1 MKALRSF
8 HLLACALM
16 LSLLAACTSLGLQ
29 APQSVEDRL
38 QYGKASVS
46 AAYRTLG
53 DAVAARTVGVEQ
65 AGDYFK
71 RLEGVEHQL
80 RLAESLARGGKPT
93 DAQSTITLALN
104 ALVLIRTELAS
115 KQKGA

>member
-1 MKALRSF
+1 MRSIQ
-8 HLLACALM
+8 LLACT
-16 LSLLAACTSLGLQ
+16 LLLTVIAACGTLGLQ

-53 DAVAARTVGVEQ
+53 DLVAARTVSGAEGAEYFGKLDSVEQ
-65 AGDYFK
+65 
-71 RLEGVEHQL
+71 QL
-80 RLAESLARGGKPT
+80 KLAESLAKNGKPT

-104 ALVLIRTELAS
+104 ALVAIRSELAS
-115 KQKGA
+115 KQKGT

>member
-1 MKALRSF
+1 MKVLRSF

-16 LSLLAACTSLGLQ
+16 LSLLAACSSLGLQ

-53 DAVAARTVGVEQ
+53 DAVAARTVSVEQ
-65 AGDYFK
+65 AGNYFK
-71 RLEGVEHQL
+71 RLEAVEQQL
-80 RLAESLARGGKPT
+80 HLAEGLARCGKPT

-104 ALVLIRTELAS
+104 ALVLIRTELAG
-115 KQKGA
+115 KQKGT

>member
-1 MKALRSF
+1 MKAFRSF

-16 LSLLAACTSLGLQ
+16 LSLLAACSSLGLQ

-53 DAVAARTVGVEQ
+53 DAVSARVVSVDQ
-65 AGDYFK
+65 ANDYFK

-80 RLAESLARGGKPT
+80 RLAETLARTGKSI